1 MPLLRWSFLLTLLW
15 CVPAWAAGPQ
25 GSSPP
30 TFEHDVRPILKVHCL
45 HCHGEGD
52 EREGNL
58 DLRLRR
64 FMAEGGDG
72 GPAIAPGK
80 PHTSLLYQRVKDGEM
95 PPGDKRLS
103 VVELATIERW
113 IAAGAPTLRSE
124 PSKWTPDMAF
134 TEDERGFWSFQP
146 IGHPK
151 PPAVKNK
158 TAVRTPIDAFVLAR
172 LEAKGLGFSPEAP
185 RSALIR
191 RAYYDLLGLP
201 PSPAEVDAFVKDS
214 AADAYERLVDRLLER
229 PEYGERWGRH
239 WLDIAGYAD
248 SDGYTPQDPLRL
260 YAYKYRDYVIRA
272 FGADKPLDA
281 FIREQLAG
289 DELIGGSLKDR
300 DPDHIEK
307 LVATGFLRMAP
318 DGTGVGSVDASV
330 ARNQVVADTLK
341 IVSSS
346 LLGLTVGCAEC
357 HDHKFDPI
365 LQADYYRL
373 RAVFEPALDWKNWR
387 APNGRLIPLMT
398 ATDSKRYAELEMEAK
413 KVDDARQKL
422 ADELIAATFEE
433 EIVKLPKEQHA
444 SLREAFFT
452 PGPKRTAAQRKLLKQ
467 QPSLN
472 ITTGSLYLYDR
483 PKESA
488 LYRANAKRTQRVKQ
502 LVAEVSTKAI
512 ASAAPDKRAALW
524 ALRSANPAKLTPA
537 QQALAKAYPA
547 VVATAETV
555 AKVDAAAAQEIAALD
570 EEVAKCESQIA
581 TRALG
586 KFTDKAAEIRSRKP
600 KQDYVHALTEV
611 FGKVPTT
618 YLFYRGQFTQPK
630 QAVTPGEP
638 KILAPKHPVEI
649 AVKDPHLPST
659 GRRLAL
665 ARQLT
670 DAEHPLV
677 SRVLANRIWLLHFG
691 RGIVNTPADFG
702 KLGERPSHPELLDW
716 LARELTGGGWR
727 LKRVHK
733 LVMTSAVY
741 RQASARRPELE
752 AVDPDNRLLGRM
764 NVRRAEA
771 EAIRDSILAVSGKLN
786 LKQFGPPVPVM
797 PDEVGQVVIGIDTRD
812 SAGRPSGKAVSLGD
826 DVFRRSIYVQVRR
839 SMPLGMLETF
849 DAPTMTSACNCESRS
864 NSTVAPQSLILMNS
878 EFLLEQAQQFAA
890 RLVREASNP
899 TARVD
904 LAWKLAFARPPR
916 ADERQAALEFLNQ
929 QAAVLTPATKLVAAT
944 PATAKAA
951 AGKPVS
957 GKSVSGKPVVAAK
970 AVSLVKPSG
979 SPTVDPAERALANL
993 CQALLSSNEFLYVD

>member
-1 MPLLRWSFLLTLLW
+1 MPLLRWLFLLGLLW
-15 CVPAWAAGPQ
+15 CVPASAAAPQ
-25 GSSPP
+25 GPPPP

-45 HCHGEGD
+45 HCHGEAD

-64 FMAEGGDG
+64 FMAAGGDS
-72 GPAIAPGK
+72 GPAIEPGK
-80 PHTSLLYQRVKDGEM
+80 PRDSLLYQRVAAGEM

-103 VVELATIERW
+103 AKELATIERW

-124 PSKWTPDMAF
+124 PSKWTPELAF
-134 TEDERGFWSFQP
+134 TEEERAFWSFQP
-146 IGHPK
+146 IGHPQ
-151 PPAVKNK
+151 PPKVSGQLGKNK
-158 TAVRTPIDAFVLAR
+158 SAVRTPIDAFVLAR

-191 RAYYDLLGLP
+191 RAYFDLLGLP
-201 PSPAEVDAFVKDS
+201 PSPAEVDAFVNDQ
-214 AADAYERLVDRLLER
+214 AADAYERLIDRLLER

-248 SDGYTPQDPLRL
+248 SDGYTPQDPLRE
-260 YAYKYRDYVIRA
+260 YAYKYRDYVIGA
-272 FGADKPLDA
+272 LNADKPLDA

-289 DELIGGSLKDR
+289 DELIGGLLKQR
-300 DPDHIEK
+300 TPENIEK

-318 DGTGVGSVDASV
+318 DGTGVGSVDQNV

-365 LQADYYRL
+365 LQEDYYRL

-387 APNGRLIPLMT
+387 APRTRMISLMST
-398 ATDSKRYAELEMEAK
+398 ADRQRSLELEAEAK
-413 KVDDARQKL
+413 KVDAARLKL
-422 ADELIAATFEE
+422 ADEFIATTFEDE
-433 EIVKLPKEQHA
+433 LLKLPKEQHA
-444 SLREAFFT
+444 PLRAAFFA
-452 PGPKRTAAQRKLLKQ
+452 PLAKRTPAQKKLLKE

-472 ITTGSLYLYDR
+472 ITIGSLYLFDR
-483 PKESA
+483 PRENA
-488 LYRANAKRTQRVKQ
+488 LYRAKAKRTQRVKQ
-502 LVAEVSTKAI
+502 LVTGVAIQTI
-512 ASAAPDKRAALW
+512 ASAPVAQRAALH
-524 ALRSANPAKLTPA
+524 ALRTANPAKFTPA
-537 QQALAKAYPA
+537 QQALAKAYP
-547 VVATAETV
+547 VVLVSADTL
-555 AKVDAAAAQEIAALD
+555 AKVDAAAAKEIAALD
-570 EEVAKCESQIA
+570 QEVAKCESEIS
-581 TRALG
+581 TRALS
-586 KFTDKAAEIRSRKP
+586 KLAEQAAEIRSRKP
-600 KQDYVHALTEV
+600 KEDYVSALTEAI
-611 FGKVPTT
+611 GKVPTT

-630 QAVTPGEP
+630 QAVAPGEP
-638 KILAPKHPVEI
+638 RILARVRPTDIP
-649 AVKDPHLPST
+649 VKDAHLPST

-665 ARQLT
+665 AKQLT

-702 KLGERPSHPELLDW
+702 KLGERPTHPELLDW

-727 LKRVHK
+727 LKRMHK
-733 LVMTSAVY
+733 MIMTSAVY

-797 PDEVGQVVIGIDTRD
+797 PDNVGQVVIGIDTRD
-812 SAGRPSGKAVSLGD
+812 SAGRPSGKEVSLGD
-826 DVFRRSIYVQVRR
+826 EVFRRSIYVQVRR

-878 EFLLEQAQQFAA
+878 EFLLEQSRLFAA
-890 RLVREASNP
+890 RLMREA
-899 TARVD
+899 AG
-904 LAWKLAFARPPR
+904 PP
-916 ADERQAALEFLNQ
+916 
-929 QAAVLTPATKLVAAT
+929 
-944 PATAKAA
+944 
-951 AGKPVS
+951 
-957 GKSVSGKPVVAAK
+957 
-970 AVSLVKPSG
+970 
-979 SPTVDPAERALANL
+979 
-993 CQALLSSNEFLYVD
+993 